1 MNKLPEEWID
11 RLFTRLASMYGQ
23 KFTKM
28 WDGIPRQDQVNTW
41 AEMLA
46 DMDKYDLANG
56 LKNCIDTPYPPTL
69 PEFRLL
75 CVPRYE
81 PERVFNF
88 AIELRRKRYANYK
101 DYKQTSQDWTMPLC
115 ALTPEVIYWA
125 ISKLDCSY
133 INAKYADVKNV
144 WLNILSETVAQ
155 RKKLE
160 PIPEHLPQIEH
171 KAEKMDKEQARI
183 HLEKLREL
191 LK

>member
-11 RLFTRLASMYGQ
+11 RLFTRLAAMYGQ

-28 WDGIPRQDQVNTW
+28 WDGIPRQDQVLTW

-101 DYKQTSQDWTMPLC
+101 DYKQTAQDWTMPHC
-115 ALTPEVIYWA
+115 ALTP
-125 ISKLDCSY
+125 
-133 INAKYADVKNV
+133 
-144 WLNILSETVAQ
+144 
-155 RKKLE
+155 
-160 PIPEHLPQIEH
+160 
-171 KAEKMDKEQARI
+171 
-183 HLEKLREL
+183 
-191 LK
+191 